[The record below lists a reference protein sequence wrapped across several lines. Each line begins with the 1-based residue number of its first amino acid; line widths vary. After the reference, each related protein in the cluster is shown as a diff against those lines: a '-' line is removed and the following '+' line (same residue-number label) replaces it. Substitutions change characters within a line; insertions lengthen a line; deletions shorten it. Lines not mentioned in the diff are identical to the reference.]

1 MTEYSVLGKRLPR
14 VDGPVKVTGKANFAD
29 DLSLPGMLHGKI
41 LRSPH
46 AHARILNIDASHA
59 EKLPGVRGIVI
70 GTDFGKF
77 RYGLRPDTRD
87 EVPLAREKVRYI
99 GEEVA
104 AIAAIDPD
112 IAQEAVD
119 LIKVEYEPLPAV
131 FDPEEALREGAP
143 LVHEDKPGNVS
154 VHTKV
159 HFGDVEQALSESD
172 YVREDRFYSQS
183 VLHGFI
189 EPNSIVASWEPPNH
203 ITVWASKQSPYF
215 LYRNLSNCFNVPL
228 SNVRVIQ
235 PYIGGGYGGKNGSYP
250 LDFAAVMLS
259 KKTGRP
265 VKITLTQ
272 EEVLSAHRRRH
283 PMVVWLKTGVKK
295 DGTLV
300 AHDCRVVADGGAAT
314 GVGPSTMAN
323 AFSFLNL
330 PYVVPNV
337 RFDGYR
343 VYTNRPV
350 SVAQRGNGIQQI
362 RYAADVQLDMIAEDL
377 GIDPVEI
384 RRKNSA
390 YIGYKTPNGMVVKSC
405 GLKESIDEAL
415 NAVDWEKEFRPW
427 PEKAHQPRG
436 RIARGVGIA
445 CNSFC
450 SGVRLAGHNCCTA
463 VIKVHE
469 DGTVS
474 LMTGSTD
481 SGQGS
486 ETVLAM
492 ITAEVLGIRLEDV
505 YVPQTDSTL
514 TPLDPG
520 SYGSRV
526 SSTAGNAVKIA
537 ALDAREQLVKVAAGL
552 MESRPEDIEL
562 RDRLVYVKGAP
573 DRSMRFR
580 DLTRLV
586 VSLGAGTTVIGTGSW
601 GQSIDPIN
609 FDTGEGDVGGAYSFG
624 TQAAWVEVDTE
635 TGKVKVTKMVVAHD
649 CGFALNPLAVE
660 GQHEGS
666 IAGGVGHTI
675 YEQCVEEDG
684 QTVNPNFTG
693 YGMPTSGDMPP
704 EMISISVETG
714 DPVGAFGAK
723 ESGEGTQ
730 VSTIPAVVNAIHNA
744 TGVWMTEL
752 PITPERILRALD
764 QKRARDTATSG
775 GRESGGQ
782 E

>member
-1 MTEYSVLGKRLPR
+1 MPDYRVLGQRLPR
-14 VDGPVKVTGKANFAD
+14 VDAPVKATGKADFCD
-29 DLSLPGMLHGKI
+29 DLVLPGMLYAKL

-46 AHARILNIDASHA
+46 AHARILSIDASRA
-59 EKLPGVRGIVI
+59 QRLPGVRGIVI
-70 GTDFGKF
+70 GTDFGDF

-87 EVPLAREKVRYI
+87 EFPMAKDKVRYV

-104 AIAAIDPD
+104 AVA
-112 IAQEAVD
+112 AVD
-119 LIKVEYEPLPAV
+119 EEVAEEALELIQIEYEVLPAV
-131 FDPEEALREGAP
+131 VHPEAALREGAP
-143 LVHEDKPGNVS
+143 QIHDSKPGNVS
-154 VHTKV
+154 VHMKV
-159 HFGDVEQALSESD
+159 DFGDVDRGFQESD

-183 VLHGFI
+183 VLHGFM
-189 EPNSIVASWEPPNH
+189 EPNSIVARWEPPNR

-215 LYRNLSNCFNVPL
+215 LYRNLANCFNVPL
-228 SNVRVIQ
+228 CNVRVVQ
-235 PYIGGGYGGKNGSYP
+235 PYIGGGFGGKNGSYP
-250 LDFAAVMLS
+250 LDFAAAMLS
-259 KKTGRP
+259 KKTGKP
-265 VKITLTQ
+265 VKITLSH

-283 PMVVWLKTGVKK
+283 PMIVWLKTGVKK
-295 DGTLV
+295 DGKLV
-300 AHDCRVVADGGAAT
+300 AHDCRVIADGGAGT
-314 GVGPSTMAN
+314 GIGPTTIAN
-323 AFSFLNL
+323 AFYFLNL

-337 RFDGYR
+337 RFEGFR

-362 RYAADVQLDMIAEDL
+362 RYAADVQLEMIAEDL

-384 RRKNSA
+384 RRKNAA
-390 YIGYKTPNGMVVKSC
+390 YRGYITPNGMKVGSC
-405 GLKESIDEAL
+405 GLGESIDDALRGLNWEA
-415 NAVDWEKEFRPW
+415 EYRPW
-427 PEKAHQPRG
+427 REKASEPVG
-436 RIARGVGIA
+436 RMARGVGIA

-486 ETVLAM
+486 ETVLGM

-537 ALDAREQLVKVAAGL
+537 AEDARPQLALVAADL
-552 MESRPEDIEL
+552 LEAKPEDMEF
-562 RDRLVYVKGAP
+562 RDRRVHVRGTPGK
-573 DRSMRFR
+573 SMRFR
-580 DLTRLV
+580 DLTRIT
-586 VSLGAGTTVIGTGSW
+586 VSRGSGTTVIGRGSW
-601 GQSIDPIN
+601 GQSIDPID
-609 FDTGEGDVGGAYSFG
+609 FDTGVGDVGGAYSFG

-635 TGKVKVTKMVVAHD
+635 TGKVNITKMVVAHD

-666 IAGGVGHTI
+666 ISGGLGHTV
-675 YEQCVEEDG
+675 YEQCIEEDG
-684 QTVNPNFTG
+684 QTMNPNLAG
-693 YGMPTSGDMPP
+693 YGMPTACDVPG
-704 EMISISVETG
+704 EMMSYSVETI
-714 DPVGAFGAK
+714 DEMGAFGAK

-730 VSTIPAVVNAIHNA
+730 VSTIPAIVNAIHNA

-752 PITPERILRALD
+752 PITPEKILKALNE
-764 QKRARDTATSG
+764 KRG
-775 GRESGGQ
+775 
-782 E
+782 